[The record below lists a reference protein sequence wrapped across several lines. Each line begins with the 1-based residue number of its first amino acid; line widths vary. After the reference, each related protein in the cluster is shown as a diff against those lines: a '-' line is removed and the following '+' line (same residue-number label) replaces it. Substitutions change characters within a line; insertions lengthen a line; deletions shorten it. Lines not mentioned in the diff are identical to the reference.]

1 MAEMMIGGSLKD
13 IKKAE
18 GRAPGPEKFAVEG
31 LSLAGSGDF
40 DVALKDIRF
49 SVRAGEILGIAGVAG
64 NGQNEL
70 VLALSGETPVGD
82 AGGDHGSTAS
92 RSGALGDRR
101 PAPPRPLRG
110 ARGAQRP
117 RRGAGLLARRQRA
130 C

>member
-13 IKKAE
+13 IKKVE
-18 GRAPGPEKFAVEG
+18 GRAPGAEKFVVEG
-31 LSLAGSGDF
+31 LSLAGGGDF

-70 VLALSGETPVGD
+70 VLALSGETPG
-82 AGGDHGSTAS
+82 AGAARSRLDGKPIGALGIGERRRRGLCARCRRSATATARCRAS
-92 RSGALGDRR
+92 RS
-101 PAPPRPLRG
+101 PTTP
-110 ARGAQRP
+110 
-117 RRGAGLLARRQRA
+117 